1 MRAIAALLL
10 VTTCVAFGGVA
21 FGVNPIGPVREVYVG
36 YRIGQVVPQLS
47 LDYGNFNGSLE
58 YRDED
63 YDEEYSGKV
72 SISVLTPSV
81 GTKLIFG
88 NTDLKPFARAS
99 LGIPILS
106 FKLDLDLDEYDEDEA
121 LIEDFVD
128 IIKEGLGQPFIFTG
142 GAGVEYFFADRFSI
156 GGEFKYRLLT
166 AGGKWEFTEDDLT
179 NWNGSIDLGGSI
191 GGTSTALWLNY
202 YF

>member
-1 MRAIAALLL
+1 MRTIAVLLL
-10 VTTCVAFGGVA
+10 VTACVAFGGVA
-21 FGVNPIGPVREVYVG
+21 FGVNPIGPTREVYAG
-36 YRIGQVVPQLS
+36 YRIGPVVPQLS
-47 LDYGNFNGSLE
+47 VDYGSLNGSLE

-63 YDEEYSGKV
+63 NDEEYSGKV
-72 SISVLTPSV
+72 RMSVLTPSV

-88 NTDLKPFARAS
+88 NSDLKPFARAS

-128 IIKEGLGQPFIFTG
+128 IIKEGLGQPFIFAG

-156 GGEFKYRLLT
+156 GGELKYRLLT

-179 NWNGSIDLGGSI
+179 YWNGSIDLGGSI
-191 GGTSTALWLNY
+191 AGTSSALWLNY